1 MRKVWGQ
8 DRGICSLIVGVK
20 GLKKAMTEK
29 KKHNNRQ
36 QRKFN

>member
-29 KKHNNRQ
+29 KKT
-36 QRKFN
+36 